1 MKVQLQPD
9 PICGICQEP
18 TVSVFG
24 KVGQKKK
31 SPECILSFKT
41 KNNIIGGCQIQVS

>member
-9 PICGICQEP
+9 PICGVCQEP

-24 KVGQKKK
+24 KVEQKKK
-31 SPECILSFKT
+31 KKKPWMHIELQNKE
-41 KNNIIGGCQIQVS
+41 